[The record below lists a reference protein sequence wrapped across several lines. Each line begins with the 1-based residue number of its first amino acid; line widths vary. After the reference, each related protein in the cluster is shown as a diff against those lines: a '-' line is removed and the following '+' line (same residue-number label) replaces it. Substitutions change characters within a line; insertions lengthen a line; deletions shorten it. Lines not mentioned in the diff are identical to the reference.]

1 MPEPETT
8 PQGKKKLLEHLTP
21 EAREIVP
28 VGYRFFDTPSLAMT
42 ERMRT
47 APSDAYQASGISC
60 FPFYKPIS
68 RCRRHDEP

>member
-1 MPEPETT
+1 MPDGE
-8 PQGKKKLLEHLTP
+8 KKLLEHLTP

-28 VGYRFFDTPSLAMT
+28 VGYRFFDTPSLTMT

-47 APSDAYQASGISC
+47 ASSDAYHAAGFSC

-68 RCRRHDEP
+68 RCRRPEEP